1 MNQGTGDDSQ
11 EIEIAERLAHEFSDL
26 NILIRQLIKEQNQ
39 GTAQNTNTQ
48 TLHLDAG
55 NKMLWLAV
63 WIATICCVYM
73 LGTTAR
79 MDDKVAEMQS
89 SQLEQARKL
98 EADADRLSIILQ
110 WAPSLRDEV
119 NREMERKKGK

>member
-1 MNQGTGDDSQ
+1 MSQGTGDRDA
-11 EIEIAERLAHEFSDL
+11 EIAERLAHEFSDL
-26 NILIRQLIKEQNQ
+26 NTLIRQLIKDQNA
-39 GTAQNTNTQ
+39 TQNTNTQ
-48 TLHLDAG
+48 SLHLDAG
-55 NKMLWLAV
+55 SKMLWVAV
-63 WIATICCVYM
+63 WISTLCCVYM

-79 MDDKVAEMQS
+79 MDDKVNEMQS